1 MKPDGNLNSY
11 KERQSAR
18 NNKDKMKV
26 NTKTFLLMLN
36 HFKNIKDCPNEK
48 VVTIYFGIFIIWK
61 SKMYDHD
68 GIKDEMKEME

>member
-36 HFKNIKDCPNEK
+36 HFKNIKDCPKCKSSYNMFWNFYNMEK
-48 VVTIYFGIFIIWK
+48 
-61 SKMYDHD
+61 
-68 GIKDEMKEME
+68 